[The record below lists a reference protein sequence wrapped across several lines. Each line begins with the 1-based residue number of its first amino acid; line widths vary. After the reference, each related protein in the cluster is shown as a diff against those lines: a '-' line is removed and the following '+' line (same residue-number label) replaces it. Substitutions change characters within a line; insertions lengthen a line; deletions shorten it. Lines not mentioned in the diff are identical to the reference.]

1 MTRKEIND
9 IILSKK
15 LSEFY
20 IATLESVF
28 TKSDYNA
35 YGKRRVVYGEDNKN
49 SVATKD
55 MIDALFNSSEEE
67 CYALLESI
75 LGENGLTRRVTVITL
90 IDGNIYDI
98 VNSRFVSDNQKIIH
112 YGNILKYFS
121 ENEIS
126 VGLISPY
133 EVPGYEEETACIEL
147 DDEVMFIYEDYVNKH
162 FSQKESEDKK
172 EEFMREVKNKS
183 LTK

>member
-1 MTRKEIND
+1 MKA
-9 IILSKK
+9 
-15 LSEFY
+15 
-20 IATLESVF
+20 AT
-28 TKSDYNA
+28 
-35 YGKRRVVYGEDNKN
+35 GELN
-49 SVATKD
+49 
-55 MIDALFNSSEEE
+55 L
-67 CYALLESI
+67 
-75 LGENGLTRRVTVITL
+75 TVITL

-147 DDEVMFIYEDYVNKH
+147 GDVYIWRLCK
-162 FSQKESEDKK
+162 
-172 EEFMREVKNKS
+172 
-183 LTK
+183 